1 MALIENRGFLSFLL
15 LWLLSRKPMS
25 GSELAAE
32 LGRRRGVRPN
42 PGTLYPAL
50 KVLEAR
56 GLIHCPPGCCPPDS
70 RRKVYSV
77 TPAGRR
83 DFQHAC
89 RGFLCTF
96 GDLLREPPPAPRGSG
111 RRSRRTRR

>member
-15 LWLLSRKPMS
+15 LWLLSRRSMS
-25 GSELAAE
+25 GGELAEE
-32 LGRRRGVRPN
+32 LRRRRGVRPN

-50 KVLEAR
+50 KTLEAR
-56 GLIHCPPGCCPPDS
+56 GLIRCPAPPVS

-77 TPAGRR
+77 TPVGRQ
-83 DFQHAC
+83 DFQRAC

-96 GDLLREPPPAPRGSG
+96 GDLLEDARPARRVRG
-111 RRSRRTRR
+111 RRGRGARRKA